1 MKTILRAGAVLIMT
15 GVFLLSAHGQVTGEG
30 VAPAATGGPGVRS
43 FDLAGNVT
51 WKFAKVAETTGIFLM
66 PGGSIDGSYNFAH
79 GLGVAAELNIEAAHN
94 IVPAV
99 SLTQISVVA
108 GPRYTFY
115 VGNSRHPVGI
125 YGQFLAGE
133 VWASNSIFPGPKS
146 ATTIASSTVI
156 QTGGGLNIHLGRAV
170 SFRVMEADYIRTSLP
185 NNTNNSQSDLR
196 LSDGVVFHF

>member
-1 MKTILRAGAVLIMT
+1 MKTILRAGVVLIMT
-15 GVFLLSAHGQVTGEG
+15 GVFLLSARGQVSGGG
-30 VAPAATGGPGVRS
+30 VAPSATGGPGVRS

-51 WKFAKVAETTGIFLM
+51 WKLAKVAETTGFFMM
-66 PGGSIDGSYNFAH
+66 PGGSFDASYNFAH
-79 GLGVAAELNIEAAHN
+79 GLGIAAELNIEAAHN

-99 SLTQISVVA
+99 NLTQISAVA

-115 VGNSRHPVGI
+115 VGSSTHPVGI

-133 VWASNSIFPGPKS
+133 VWASNSVFPGPTG
-146 ATTIASSTVI
+146 ATSIASSTVI

-185 NNTNNSQSDLR
+185 NNTNNSQSDIR